1 MFKTET
7 KTITTSH
14 ECSFGY
20 AVCDRCGHEMD
31 EADHTSG
38 YNNLALVRFQA
49 GRESKFGEG
58 RHVEGDFCDACLY
71 ALLAPYARVI
81 DDSRLPDSDDFFR
94 IHTPRRLFLEH
105 QIAGAMAEGVLMTL
119 GEWIKGCFDP
129 KFIRR
134 PLIEPVTNEP
144 TDASGSKPDAD

>member
-1 MFKTET
+1 MFKTEI

-14 ECSFGY
+14 ERSFGH

-31 EADHTSG
+31 EADHRTG
-38 YNNLALVRFQA
+38 YNNLAMVRFQA
-49 GRESKFGEG
+49 GRGSRFGEG
-58 RHVEGDFCDACLY
+58 RHVEGDFCDACLF

-94 IHTPRRLFLEH
+94 IYTPRRLFMEH

-119 GEWIKGCFDP
+119 QRWITRCFDP
-129 KFIRR
+129 TFTRR
-134 PLIEPVTNEP
+134 PLANACSEDSAD
-144 TDASGSKPDAD
+144 DAKSGDDA

>member
-14 ECSFGY
+14 ERRFGH

-31 EADHTSG
+31 EADHKSG
-38 YNNLALVRFQA
+38 YNNLAMVRFQA
-49 GRESKFGEG
+49 GRGSQFGEG
-58 RHVEGDFCDACLY
+58 RHVEGGFCDACLF

-94 IHTPRRLFLEH
+94 IYTPRRLFMEH
-105 QIAGAMAEGVLMTL
+105 QIVNAMAEGVLMTL
-119 GEWIKGCFDP
+119 QQWITQCFDP
-129 KFIRR
+129 SFKRR
-134 PLIEPVTNEP
+134 PLANR
-144 TDASGSKPDAD
+144 DKASGDETTQPPAE